1 MRPRRLFIAGS
12 TGATGR
18 FVTAEARARGIPVVP
33 HARPKSATK
42 APGAAVF
49 DLSDVT
55 ALASSLRTC
64 TTILQ
69 LIGTMR
75 SRFAAGDTYETSDIG
90 TTRQLVESGREA
102 GIDHVILLSSAGA
115 GKPRGAYLRA
125 KAEAERLCLD
135 SGIPA
140 TVFRPSFLD
149 GPGRRAPLWAKA
161 LISPWGPRWRVMPL
175 EVLSR
180 TMLQVAVN
188 RTHLGELLEGR
199 PLWDAVAEAQGFRR
213 P

>member
-12 TGATGR
+12 TGATGS
-18 FVTAEARARGIPVVP
+18 VLTEEARALGIPNVP
-33 HARPKSATK
+33 HARPKSASK
-42 APGAAVF
+42 APGSARF
-49 DLSDVT
+49 ELSDT
-55 ALASSLRTC
+55 SALVSALREC
-64 TTILQ
+64 TTVLQ

-90 TTRQLVESGREA
+90 TTRQLVDA
-102 GIDHVILLSSAGA
+102 GKVAGVDHLILLSSTGA
-115 GKPRGAYLRA
+115 GKPRGAYFRA
-125 KAEAERLCLD
+125 KAEAERLCLE

-149 GPGRRAPLWAKA
+149 GPGRRAALWAKV

-180 TMLQVAVN
+180 TMLRVAMD
-188 RTHLGELLEGR
+188 RSHLGGILEGR
-199 PLWDAVAEAQGFRR
+199 ALWEVVAESKR
-213 P
+213 PE